1 MKRFRVTVNG
11 TSYDV
16 EVEELDGELDT
27 GQTGAERQ
35 STPAASPARDRGAH
49 GATQAGGTSSNG
61 AAGSSSAS
69 QASATGA
76 APAPAQPAP
85 AQPGDAQSGDTQVKA
100 PMPGTVLKI
109 QAGAGDS
116 LQAGDVIMVL
126 EAMKMEN
133 EITAPRAGTIGSIP
147 VAEGASVGAGD
158 VLAVLT

>member
-76 APAPAQPAP
+76 APAPAQP
-85 AQPGDAQSGDTQVKA
+85 GDAQSGDTQVKA